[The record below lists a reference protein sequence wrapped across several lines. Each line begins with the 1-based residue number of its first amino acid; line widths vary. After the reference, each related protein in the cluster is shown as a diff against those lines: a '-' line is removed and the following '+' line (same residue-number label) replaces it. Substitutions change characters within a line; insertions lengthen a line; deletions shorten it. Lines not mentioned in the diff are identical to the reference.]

1 MTNTFHEGDQGGQ
14 FLADQAAVSDVRRQR
29 QLGPA
34 CGTADT
40 SIREKCAVQWST
52 AVSRRPPAARCGQ
65 GQHCDA
71 RGRRSRDRTSSVL
84 LEVSD
89 LFGREGL
96 AFVLGV
102 AGLAAD
108 GTLGPVLKGGLGLDD
123 VRGRGLGG
131 RGGILAGSGKV
142 FAQTREFRRDGV
154 EFGLQQN
161 SHLLCSRRQ
170 FGQGFLAAVSIAA
183 VLWVLPTTGCVGK
196 EKARAYAVNAYLTSF
211 TAMALSLIIASIR

>member
-29 QLGPA
+29 QPDRLAALRTPVFGKSVLFNGQRRFLDVHLLHDA
-34 CGTADT
+34 GKVSIAMHGAAAAGTDF
-40 SIREKCAVQWST
+40 E
-52 AVSRRPPAARCGQ
+52 
-65 GQHCDA
+65 
-71 RGRRSRDRTSSVL
+71 SVL

-142 FAQTREFRRDGV
+142 FAQAREFRRDGV
-154 EFGLQQN
+154 EFGLQRI
-161 SHLLCSRRQ
+161 HLR
-170 FGQGFLAAVSIAA
+170 LAAVGSSDR
-183 VLWVLPTTGCVGK
+183 VFLQLFP
-196 EKARAYAVNAYLTSF
+196 
-211 TAMALSLIIASIR
+211 